1 MATPYRR
8 HIARSHLM
16 GNNNGAEVRA
26 QTVEGIRGMH
36 RALLAFMLAIAT
48 PVAAQAGYLAGV
60 HAFNNG
66 DFAAAYTELAPLA
79 EEGNS
84 GAQYYLGQMYLTGR
98 GVERD
103 EARAFELLQAAADA
117 GDARAQV
124 NMGLFY
130 EGGRMVERDDAEAA
144 RWFALAADAGMPFA
158 QTKLGVLY
166 QRGDGVAQDLDQ
178 ARALY
183 EAAAAQGDVYA
194 LRNLGYLFENGL
206 GVTQDYAE
214 AERWYRLAMAEGY
227 PGAMN
232 NLAWMLAT
240 RQDRLDEAL
249 ELAQRAVDLH
259 PTPTFI
265 DTLGYVHFQRGE
277 YEAAVAA
284 YERSLSMFDG
294 DWAVIDRLGDAYFEA
309 GNVDKAHEIWQ
320 RAATAAPAGPEREA
334 VMRKLTESHS

>member
-1 MATPYRR
+1 MYR
-8 HIARSHLM
+8 
-16 GNNNGAEVRA
+16 G
-26 QTVEGIRGMH
+26 
-36 RALLAFMLAIAT
+36 ALLAFMLAIAA

-66 DFAAAYTELAPLA
+66 DFEAAYTELAPLA

-98 GVERD
+98 GVDRD
-103 EARAFELLQAAADA
+103 EARAFELLSAAAEA

-130 EGGRMVERDDAEAA
+130 EAGRMVERDVVAAAE
-144 RWFALAADAGMPFA
+144 WFRQAADAGMPFA

-166 QRGDGVAQDLDQ
+166 QRGEGVDLDLDR
-178 ARALY
+178 ARELY

-206 GVTQDYAE
+206 GVEQDFAE

-240 RQDRLDEAL
+240 NQDRLDEAL
-249 ELAQRAVDLH
+249 ALAQQAVDLH

-277 YEAAVAA
+277 YDQAVAA
-284 YERSLSMFDG
+284 YERSLAMFDG
-294 DWAVIDRLGDAYFEA
+294 DWAVIDRLGDAYYEA
-309 GNVDKAHEIWQ
+309 GDIVKAQETWQ
-320 RAATAAPAGPEREA
+320 RAATAAPAGPERDGVEK
-334 VMRKLTESHS
+334 KLSESQS

>member
-1 MATPYRR
+1 MSRPTTTAAD
-8 HIARSHLM
+8 HRS
-16 GNNNGAEVRA
+16 
-26 QTVEGIRGMH
+26 QDSEGIKGMH
-36 RALLAFMLAIAT
+36 RALLAFMLAVAT
-48 PVAAQAGYLAGV
+48 PVVAQAGYLAGV

-66 DFAAAYTELAPLA
+66 DFATAYEELAPLA

-103 EARAFELLQAAADA
+103 EARAFELLRQAADA

-130 EGGRMVERDDAEAA
+130 EAGRIVPRDEAA
-144 RWFALAADAGMPFA
+144 AAEWFRQAADAGMPFA

-166 QRGDGVAQDLDQ
+166 QRGDGVAQDYDR
-178 ARALY
+178 ARELY
-183 EAAAAQGDVYA
+183 EAAGAQGDVYA

-206 GVTQDYAE
+206 GVEQDFAE
-214 AERWYRLAMAEGY
+214 AERWYRLAIAEGY

-240 RQDRLDEAL
+240 NQDRLDEAL
-249 ELAQRAVDLH
+249 ELARRAVDLQ

-277 YEAAVAA
+277 YDEAVAA

-294 DWAVIDRLGDAYFEA
+294 DWTVIDRLGDAYFESGDLA
-309 GNVDKAHEIWQ
+309 RAEATWR
-320 RAATAAPAGPEREA
+320 RAADAAPAGPERDA
-334 VMRKLTESHS
+334 VIRKLDQIHS